1 MSELPHSFG
10 PACPEEQEWP
20 GASKYHDA
28 DPWFRHL
35 LESAPDALLLID
47 SQGKILLVNRQAE
60 LVFGFARD
68 ELIGKPVEHLV
79 PLALRHTHVQQR
91 DQYFAQP
98 RVRPMHATQGL
109 HGLHKDGHEIPVEIS
124 LSPVQGP
131 NGTVVACAVRDVTD
145 RLRAE
150 QLLKQR
156 HDELAH
162 VTRLATVGEL
172 ATGLAHELNQPLY
185 SISNYARGCL
195 RRLSAGSLPPER
207 LREILEEIAGE
218 ADRAAK
224 IIRRLRRM
232 VQKREPVRKPLSL
245 NHAIHEACSL
255 SNPEL
260 KRHGATIVRHLDSKL
275 PRVMADEIQI
285 QQVMIN
291 LLRNAAEAMRDTPAD
306 ERVIRVAAGSA
317 DAGFL
322 RVDVT
327 DAGCGIPE
335 QDLEKVFD
343 AFHTTRSSGM
353 GMGLAISRS
362 IVEVHGGRIWAANNP
377 KRGATFSFTLPLA
390 SEANH
395 DA

>member
-1 MSELPHSFG
+1 MSELPHSVG
-10 PACPEEQEWP
+10 PACPDETRLPDGSECRE
-20 GASKYHDA
+20 SE
-28 DPWFRHL
+28 PWFRHL

-60 LVFGFARD
+60 LIFGYGRE
-68 ELIGKPVEHLV
+68 ELIGKPVELLV
-79 PLALRHTHVQQR
+79 PLPLRGPHIQQR
-91 DQYFAQP
+91 EQYFSQP
-98 RVRPMHATQGL
+98 RVRPMYATPGL
-109 HGLHKDGHEIPVEIS
+109 HGLHKDGREIPVEIS
-124 LSPVQGP
+124 LSPVSGP
-131 NGTVVACAVRDVTD
+131 QGTVVACAVRDVTD

-156 HDELAH
+156 QEELAH

-195 RRLSAGSLPPER
+195 RRLKDGSITPER
-207 LREILEEIAGE
+207 LREVLDEIASE

-232 VQKREPVRKPLSL
+232 VQKRESIRKPLSL
-245 NHAIHEACSL
+245 NHAIQEACAL
-255 SNPEL
+255 SHAEL
-260 KRHGATIVRHLDSKL
+260 KRHGTTLVGNLTSKL

-306 ERVIRVAAGSA
+306 EREIRVATSPA
-317 DAGFL
+317 DTGFL
-322 RVDVT
+322 RVDVA

-362 IVEVHGGRIWAANNP
+362 IVEVHGGRIWASNNS

-390 SEANH
+390 SETNH
-395 DA
+395 DL

>member
-1 MSELPHSFG
+1 MSELPHSVG
-10 PACPEEQEWP
+10 PARRDEQDWL
-20 GASKYHDA
+20 GATEYHDA
-28 DPWFRHL
+28 DPWFQHL

-60 LVFGFARD
+60 FVFGFSRD
-68 ELIGKPVEHLV
+68 ELIGKPVELLV
-79 PLALRHTHVQQR
+79 PLALRETHVQQR
-91 DQYFAQP
+91 DDYFAQP
-98 RVRPMHATQGL
+98 RVRPMHAAQGL

-124 LSPVQGP
+124 LSPVRGP
-131 NGTVVACAVRDVTD
+131 HGTVVACAVRDVTD

-195 RRLSAGSLPPER
+195 RRLSTGSLAPER
-207 LREILEEIAGE
+207 LREVLEEIASE

-245 NHAIHEACSL
+245 SHAIHEACSL
-255 SNPEL
+255 SNPDL
-260 KRHGATIVRHLDSKL
+260 KRHGATLVRHLDSKL
-275 PRVMADEIQI
+275 PRVIADEIQI

-362 IVEVHGGRIWAANNP
+362 IVEVHGGRIWAANNTI
-377 KRGATFSFTLPLA
+377 RGATFSFTLPLA
-390 SEANH
+390 PEANH